1 MEIFMFFFIYQLNQ
15 IIIQHISLSIFAY
28 LFIILLQNV
37 NNQIN
42 NIHLPEGHRVNTV
55 WSAWDQH
62 SLW

>member
-1 MEIFMFFFIYQLNQ
+1 MFIYIYQFNQ

-37 NNQIN
+37 NNQIS
-42 NIHLPEGHRVNTV
+42 NIHIPEADRVNTA
-55 WSAWDQH
+55 WSALDQH